1 MNPRRCVPDL
11 QPHHITVFVVTDV
24 LWLLIHMLA
33 RLRRWCT
40 MRRTLTQHPSLRW
53 QTEREVH
60 RCYLGV
66 FRNMRCMSCRCWR
79 SRRWVTAPRATPY
92 RSGPKKTVG
101 SLSLTRIPDLPSRSF
116 ARRSRLSYLSSV
128 FFFSPSTH
136 LSTAQ
141 TFIYNISALV
151 CTTRAH
157 PSNATPIKLSAAGLV
172 FAINKSHV
180 HRHQNIKYKLSKIPL
195 NETGTCQFLP
205 KRNNPSYCL
214 LVSHAR
220 TDPHMHRR
228 ICNDTYL
235 VMWNVYFYLTGRRE
249 LHLLFVSF

>member
-11 QPHHITVFVVTDV
+11 QPHHIKAFVWTDV
-24 LWLLIHMLA
+24 LWLFIHMLA

-40 MRRTLTQHPSLRW
+40 MRRTLTQHRSLRW

-60 RCYLGV
+60 QCCSGV

-79 SRRWVTAPRATPY
+79 SHRWVTAPRATPY
-92 RSGPKKTVG
+92 CSGPKKTVG
-101 SLSLTRIPDLPSRSF
+101 SLWLTPIPAFLT
-116 ARRSRLSYLSSV
+116 SV
-128 FFFSPSTH
+128 AFFPLNTP
-136 LSTAQ
+136 TAQ
-141 TFIYNISALV
+141 TFIYNISTLV

-157 PSNATPIKLSAAGLV
+157 PSNATAIKLSAAGLV

-180 HRHQNIKYKLSKIPL
+180 HRRQNIKYKLSKISL

-205 KRNNPSYCL
+205 KRKNPLYCL